1 MIKRLSIFF
10 AVAAVA
16 LGFTGCKDD
25 DDPVYQEPTDATEFK
40 LNTPVFAN
48 QLYQLSPDGLM
59 TFTVETQPDYGFLA
73 SVQYSAEISLD
84 KTNVYAVTPDQR
96 TNPVMQ
102 LKENDIATGMCNLA
116 GITDR
121 DGWDANPTAQGIQ
134 KLYVRAVAQL
144 SGVESSRVVSN
155 WVELPQVQGFFA
167 IPSPGFIY
175 FIGAASGWKA
185 PAPENAAALA
195 DWRLWESE
203 NAIGSGIYSAVFDIP
218 AGQAQFR
225 FYTELTKE
233 GWDNKTASLGAR
245 EANDDNED
253 ITLTDGSYQG
263 NYVLGKGNWQIPDW
277 TEDGKLTIIVNTV
290 EKTVQFT
297 KGAQQIYTP
306 RYVYMVGNQAGWKEP
321 SAANEADYE
330 PWRLADLT
338 ESGIYTATFDFP
350 ADGWGNDGATLY
362 CRFYK
367 ELSGWGAAQWAST
380 TGENYPVTSGTAV
393 ATAEGEGCF
402 MMENAAGHKV
412 TITLDTTVEPA
423 TIKFEYAD

>member
-1 MIKRLSIFF
+1 M
-10 AVAAVA
+10 
-16 LGFTGCKDD
+16 
-25 DDPVYQEPTDATEFK
+25 
-40 LNTPVFAN
+40 
-48 QLYQLSPDGLM
+48 
-59 TFTVETQPDYGFLA
+59 
-73 SVQYSAEISLD
+73 
-84 KTNVYAVTPDQR
+84 
-96 TNPVMQ
+96 
-102 LKENDIATGMCNLA
+102 
-116 GITDR
+116 
-121 DGWDANPTAQGIQ
+121 
-134 KLYVRAVAQL
+134 
-144 SGVESSRVVSN
+144 
-155 WVELPQVQGFFA
+155 QGFFA

-367 ELSGWGAAQWAST
+367 ELSGCVAAQWAST